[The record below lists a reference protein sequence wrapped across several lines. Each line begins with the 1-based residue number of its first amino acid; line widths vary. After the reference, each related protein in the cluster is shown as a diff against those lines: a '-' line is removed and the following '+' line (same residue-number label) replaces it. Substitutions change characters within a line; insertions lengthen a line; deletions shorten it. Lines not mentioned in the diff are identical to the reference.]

1 MNSCVGRDTNAKC
14 VTYTGPDIPEYG
26 IQAGMDMQEV
36 IALLT
41 QTKNSST
48 KTTSPVASAVEYDAP
63 ALYTSFRSS
72 CLQSITNTVLS
83 YRVFADSS
91 FVTLS
96 YDFGGII
103 KSLPSGYSL
112 VDVAVTFTDDSGMSN
127 SSKDRRGEITLDRG
141 SSEYI
146 VDISAQVK
154 TECDIVLLD
163 QRVVV
168 SALRLNRDF
177 KTVLQ
182 AKDMT
187 PRRVERPSLIDVI
200 SELLLEV
207 SILKQQVD
215 SLSGMESLVNSVE
228 TELKLMRSNR

>member
-1 MNSCVGRDTNAKC
+1 
-14 VTYTGPDIPEYG
+14 
-26 IQAGMDMQEV
+26 
-36 IALLT
+36 
-41 QTKNSST
+41 
-48 KTTSPVASAVEYDAP
+48 
-63 ALYTSFRSS
+63 
-72 CLQSITNTVLS
+72 
-83 YRVFADSS
+83 
-91 FVTLS
+91 
-96 YDFGGII
+96 
-103 KSLPSGYSL
+103 
-112 VDVAVTFTDDSGMSN
+112 VAVTFTDDSGMSN
-127 SSKDRRGEITLDRG
+127 SSKDRRGEITLGRG

-163 QRVVV
+163 RRVAV